1 MSLLRPSLQGERVT
15 LASPQTSF
23 GVCLSR
29 IHFSPTDVVRGG
41 EMNAKRTPKDVC
53 GEARV
58 TLVLGLPHSKWV
70 KVNFGLQA
78 NFTSRV
84 TLSLGQLYQLY

>member
-1 MSLLRPSLQGERVT
+1 MPKEKLSLLRPSLQGE
-15 LASPQTSF
+15 
-23 GVCLSR
+23 
-29 IHFSPTDVVRGG
+29 
-41 EMNAKRTPKDVC
+41 
-53 GEARV
+53 RV

-78 NFTSRV
+78 NFTGRV